1 MRFIALFQKG
11 SRLLQTTKGLCGIKM
26 ITWSERFIRKS
37 NAERNTIINQ
47 NNQSQ
52 RLNKLLGLFLL
63 ETLGLPRGSY
73 EHFQILPTG
82 KVQGKPWRRSH
93 LKSPWLPETELW
105 HSGPESEDKLVLG
118 NKLAYWLATMATNLL
133 PLQGKVNKD
142 GSSDRSIVQLKNG
155 QKHNRR
161 SQKKNYKW
169 LLHTWKDTQLWE
181 IHLKLHWDNIFH
193 LWDWQNAKCDNTP
206 WGVRT
211 RVLLMRLQ
219 NGPTWMEDKL
229 KILTIYIHV
238 CVYMHIYTYIKK
250 HWHLNVGTFT
260 DHVRRDT
267 LDTLLIA
274 ASGKGKEVA
283 GRQRWQ
289 TLFSLYSLVPSEFF
303 IKCMYCLLKKS

>member
-133 PLQGKVNKD
+133 PLQGKVHKD
-142 GSSDRSIVQLKNG
+142 GSSDQPVNCSLIPSNCSLCGADPGVARNSDFEDNLCHVTDTM
-155 QKHNRR
+155 
-161 SQKKNYKW
+161 
-169 LLHTWKDTQLWE
+169 LHKDY
-181 IHLKLHWDNIFH
+181 HL
-193 LWDWQNAKCDNTP
+193 
-206 WGVRT
+206 
-211 RVLLMRLQ
+211 
-219 NGPTWMEDKL
+219 
-229 KILTIYIHV
+229 IL
-238 CVYMHIYTYIKK
+238 
-250 HWHLNVGTFT
+250 
-260 DHVRRDT
+260 
-267 LDTLLIA
+267 
-274 ASGKGKEVA
+274 
-283 GRQRWQ
+283 
-289 TLFSLYSLVPSEFF
+289 
-303 IKCMYCLLKKS
+303 